1 MAAGSADLLIG
12 RVSAA
17 GNVFALIA
25 PILAGWLSDRTS
37 TRWGRRRPW
46 IVVGTVVNL
55 LGLAL
60 LAVTSAPLGFA
71 FAYMLVQLSFNLA
84 GGAYAAVIPDVV
96 PESDRGRASGL
107 LGMMNAFGAVVGL
120 AAVTAAFAV
129 FHQSRTGIIVGYS
142 AIAVIMAITTVI
154 TVVAVDEPVPS
165 SHHPALGVSPGVT
178 VAAAAGVIAIAAWIA
193 YLLLDLRSL
202 TWAVAIVGAAAA
214 MVAAV
219 TGWREPA
226 IRGFFTAFRSRDF
239 FWTFATRALV
249 MMGIATI
256 QPWLGLYF
264 KDVLGRPDY
273 TTLAGLWGLTLL
285 AGAILPGVVGG
296 HVSDRIRRRKI
307 FVYVAGIVMGLV
319 ASVLLFGLVRNV
331 TLIFV
336 LGAVFGIGYGLY
348 VAVDWALACDVL
360 PDREKSSGRDM
371 GLVAYRVHAATC
383 AGAGV
388 DLQRA
393 SFVQC
398 RGPRH
403 SGADHRRLP
412 WLQARVRDRC
422 RLVHPRHVLRQ
433 PDQISSLTRKDWTA
447 CTMSDAHMR
456 VPALAGSARGRATR
470 APALEV
476 NRWVRLSAQQG
487 GRRDVVHHAWVQ
499 GQTARGREQLAR
511 AAGSAC
517 SQRLPCPLRRSDSAH
532 SARPLDVHHR
542 RRGGRA

>member
-1 MAAGSADLLIG
+1 MSTRRLLAINSMWFGQGAHWPPITFQLVPAAAVLMAAGSADLLIG

-46 IVVGTVVNL
+46 IVVGTAVNL
-55 LGLAL
+55 GGLAL
-60 LAVTSAPLGFA
+60 LAVTSAPLTFA

-129 FHQSRTGIIVGYS
+129 FHQSRTGIIAGYS
-142 AIAVIMAITTVI
+142 AIAVIMLITTLI
-154 TVVAVDEPVPS
+154 TVVAVDEPVLS
-165 SHHPALGVSPGVT
+165 RRHPALGASARVT
-178 VAAAAGVIAIAAWIA
+178 VAAAAGAIAIASWIA
-193 YLLLDLRSL
+193 YLLLDLGAL
-202 TWAVAIVGAAAA
+202 TWAVAIVGASAAIL
-214 MVAAV
+214 AV
-219 TGWREPA
+219 ITAWREPA
-226 IRGFFTAFRSRDF
+226 IRGFFAAFRSRDF

-285 AGAILPGVVGG
+285 GGAIVPGVVGG
-296 HVSDRIRRRKI
+296 YVSDRIRRRKV
-307 FVYVAGIVMGLV
+307 FVYVAGVVMGLV

-336 LGAVFGIGYGLY
+336 LGAVFGVGYGLY

-360 PDREKSSGRDM
+360 PDREQSSGRDM
-371 GLVAYRVHAATC
+371 GLWHVAFT
-383 AGAGV
+383 
-388 DLQRA
+388 
-393 SFVQC
+393 
-398 RGPRH
+398 
-403 SGADHRRLP
+403 LP
-412 WLQARVRDRC
+412 
-422 RLVHPRHVLRQ
+422 
-433 PDQISSLTRKDWTA
+433 
-447 CTMSDAHMR
+447 
-456 VPALAGSARGRATR
+456 PALA
-470 APALEV
+470 PALTFNILHSFNEQGHV
-476 NRWVRLSAQQG
+476 ILGLTTGGFLGFRLVFATAVIWFILGTFFVSRIRSVR
-487 GRRDVVHHAWVQ
+487 
-499 GQTARGREQLAR
+499 
-511 AAGSAC
+511 
-517 SQRLPCPLRRSDSAH
+517 
-532 SARPLDVHHR
+532 
-542 RRGGRA
+542 